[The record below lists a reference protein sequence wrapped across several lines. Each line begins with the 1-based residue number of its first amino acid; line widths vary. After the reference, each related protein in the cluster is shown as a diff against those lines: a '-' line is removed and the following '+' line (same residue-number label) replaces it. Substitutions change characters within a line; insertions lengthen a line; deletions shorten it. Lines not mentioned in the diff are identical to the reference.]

1 MDADII
7 RDDTAGDPMRPG
19 VRWTDLSWRRI
30 WTARIGRRFRV
41 GAEAVTQRLQSHCFG
56 RRKAQKERS
65 AKRHPQRDQPF
76 RKIARLRATADVP
89 PGDYPTGEK
98 APAGY
103 KKAMRILFDE
113 ELPAWNY
120 RAVPIKR
127 GS

>member
-30 WTARIGRRFRV
+30 RAARIGRRFRV
-41 GAEAVTQRLQSHCFG
+41 GAEAVTQRLQSHRFG